1 MSVGVLDKAMAVLQ
15 LLVGAPEG
23 LALGAI
29 AEGADL
35 PKSGAHRLCNDLV
48 RLGLVRHEGEG
59 GRYVLSMTML
69 SMAFQHLARV
79 GVVDAA
85 QPVLDELAGRT
96 GELVRLGIVDGD
108 RQVWVAKAQGARSG
122 LIYDPQ
128 MGDVAQLSC
137 MASGHAW
144 LAFLEPDEALR
155 LVAAQ
160 GLARPGEH
168 GPNAPRS
175 FDALVTQLRATNERG
190 YAVVVDSSA
199 PGMSAVAAPVL
210 HPVRRTVVGTV
221 SVGGPSVRLT
231 EDRLHAIAPD
241 VKEAARLLSD
251 LYAGSTY
258 LRSIGVPA

>member
-29 AEGADL
+29 ADGADL

-48 RLGLVRHEGEG
+48 RLGLVRQEGEG

-85 QPVLDELAGRT
+85 QPVLDELAGTT

-144 LAFLEPDEALR
+144 LAFVEPDEALH
-155 LVAAQ
+155 LVAVQ

-168 GPNAPRS
+168 GPNAPRTL
-175 FDALVTQLRATNERG
+175 DALLAQLRAT
-190 YAVVVDSSA
+190 A

-221 SVGGPSVRLT
+221 SVGGPSVRLS
-231 EDRLHAIAPD
+231 EARLHAIAPD
-241 VKEAARLLSD
+241 VQEAARLLSD

>member
-1 MSVGVLDKAMAVLQ
+1 MALGVLDRAMAVLQ
-15 LLVGAPEG
+15 LLVAAPDG

-35 PKSGAHRLCNDLV
+35 PKSGAHRLCADLA
-48 RLGLVRHEGEG
+48 RLGLVRRDEEG

-79 GVVDAA
+79 GVVDVA
-85 QPVLDELAGRT
+85 QPVLDDLAADT
-96 GELVRLGIVDGD
+96 GELVRLAIVDGA

-128 MGDVAQLSC
+128 MGDVPQLSC

-144 LAFLEPDEALR
+144 LAFVDPEEALR
-155 LVAAQ
+155 LAVAQ
-160 GLARPGEH
+160 GLAPPGEF
-168 GPNAPRS
+168 GPRAPRTVEELL
-175 FDALVTQLRATNERG
+175 AHLEATRERG

-221 SVGGPSVRLT
+221 SVGGPSVRLS
-231 EDRLHAIAPD
+231 EDRLHVIAPD
-241 VKEAARLLSD
+241 VQEAARLLSD

>member
-1 MSVGVLDKAMAVLQ
+1 MAAGVLDRAMAVLQ
-15 LLVGAPEG
+15 LLVAAPEG
-23 LALGAI
+23 LPLGAI

-35 PKSGAHRLCNDLV
+35 PKSGAHRLCADLV
-48 RLGLVRHEGEG
+48 RLGLVHQAEEG
-59 GRYVLSMTML
+59 GRYVLSMAVL

-79 GVVDAA
+79 GVVDVA
-85 QPVLDELAGRT
+85 QPVLDDLAGRT
-96 GELVRLGIVDGD
+96 EELVRLGIVDGD
-108 RQVWVAKAQGARSG
+108 RQIWVAKAQGARSG

-128 MGDVAQLSC
+128 MGDVPQLSC

-144 LAFLEPDEALR
+144 LAFVEPDDALR

-160 GLARPGEH
+160 GLAGPDEH
-168 GPNAPRS
+168 GPNAPRT
-175 FDALVTQLRATNERG
+175 LEQLLARLRDTKERG

-210 HPVRRTVVGTV
+210 HPVSQTVVGTV

-241 VKEAARLLSD
+241 VLGAARLLSD
-251 LYAGSTY
+251 LYAGSAY
-258 LRSIGVPA
+258 LRSIAVPT

>member
-1 MSVGVLDKAMAVLQ
+1 MAAGVLDKAMAVLQ
-15 LLVGAPEG
+15 LLVDAPDG
-23 LALGAI
+23 LLLGSI

-35 PKSGAHRLCNDLV
+35 PKSGAHRLCADLV
-48 RLGLVRHEGEG
+48 RLGLVRQEGDG
-59 GRYVLSMTML
+59 GRYVLSMTL
-69 SMAFQHLARV
+69 VSMAFQHLARV

-85 QPVLDELAGRT
+85 QPVLDTLASST

-128 MGDVAQLSC
+128 MGDVAKLSC

-144 LAFLEPDEALR
+144 LAFVEPDEAVR
-155 LVAAQ
+155 LVATQ
-160 GLARPGEH
+160 GLADPDEY

-175 FDALVTQLRATNERG
+175 FEALLAHLRTTAERG
-190 YAVVVDSSA
+190 YALVVDSSA

-221 SVGGPSVRLT
+221 SVGGPSVRLP
-231 EDRLHAIAPD
+231 EDRLHGIAPELL
-241 VKEAARLLSD
+241 EAARLLSD

-258 LRSIGVPA
+258 LRSIGASR